1 MVLNRPSIPTVTIL
15 KHQHSLLDRHRLVAD
30 RVIAAM
36 RDEGLA
42 LHCSHEKFG
51 TRWWLGDGRPVQR
64 EIAKLVTINAD
75 ISSVGD
81 GLFRN
86 VPGQTYRFIS
96 SNHGGENV

>member
-1 MVLNRPSIPTVTIL
+1 LIKKKKNFACKL
-15 KHQHSLLDRHRLVAD
+15 ELVSA
-30 RVIAAM
+30 
-36 RDEGLA
+36 E
-42 LHCSHEKFG
+42 
-51 TRWWLGDGRPVQR
+51 WLGDGRPVQR

-96 SNHGGENV
+96 SNHGGA